1 MAPLKIRNLDD
12 SVASALKAG
21 AKSNDVSVEEEV
33 RRTLAAALRAATAG
47 QEYYPVDG
55 VATIREQREGCRR
68 GAGAAGALDRL
79 DRPASHAVGGRGALR
94 RKVAAGELI
103 GALAVQGLDFVLG
116 IVARGAPRL
125 RRDEAVIRPALAL
138 SIAHQQKV
146 LDCLY
151 LALAEEPGAGLAT
164 ADLRLGE
171 IARTRQVLTL
181 LVPSA

>member
-1 MAPLKIRNLDD
+1 MAHLKIRNLDD
-12 SVASALKAG
+12 SVASALKAC
-21 AKSNDVSVEEEV
+21 AKSNGVSVEEEV

-47 QEYYPVDG
+47 QEYYPVDS

-68 GAGAAGALDRL
+68 GAGAAGTLDRPN
-79 DRPASHAVGGRGALR
+79 RPASHAVGGRGALR
-94 RKVAAGELI
+94 RKVAAGELT
-103 GALAVQGLDFVLG
+103 GALAVQG
-116 IVARGAPRL
+116 VARGALRL
-125 RRDEAVIRPALAL
+125 HRDEAVIRPALAL

-146 LDCLY
+146 PDCLY
-151 LALAEEPGAGLAT
+151 SALAEQTGAGLAT